1 MRDERDKNSERAAHT
16 KVSAAAVAAL
26 RPREWVQGHLRSLS
40 GSLVHLV
47 APSDEQSS
55 PSRVPLPEGTIPV
68 GVGLLVAGLASFA
81 FLRVGKNALGGDEAF
96 SPVLSLWFA
105 TFALAPGFFLPLEQ
119 ELGRAISARR
129 ALGQGARPV
138 VRKVVLLGV
147 GLAAI
152 VVTVILAASPWITE
166 SYFGGDWV
174 MLVALVIAFA
184 SYAPVHLARGIA
196 SGSGRF
202 RAYAVVMGADGAVRV
217 LLCIVLAIIGIKTV
231 GPYGMAV
238 AVAPLAG
245 FFYVYARGQLRT
257 EDGPPASW
265 HEVTPNLGWLLLG
278 SVFAAG
284 LVNAGPVAA
293 NLMAD
298 GNEKELVTQ
307 FGYAVLLSRIPL
319 FLFQA
324 VQAALLP
331 RLARLAA
338 RNEFDEFR
346 NGFKKLMFVVLA
358 VGMAGVAGSFFVGPF
373 VIEKMYAVDIS
384 SRTLAMLA
392 LGSAAYMFALALAQA
407 VIALNGH
414 ALVGVGWGLGM
425 VTFVLVTW
433 LSSDDLFRRIE
444 YGLVASSVAALIAF
458 AIALRYKLRTGSLPT
473 NESMMEAIIDM
484 PFES

>member
-1 MRDERDKNSERAAHT
+1 
-16 KVSAAAVAAL
+16 
-26 RPREWVQGHLRSLS
+26 
-40 GSLVHLV
+40 
-47 APSDEQSS
+47 
-55 PSRVPLPEGTIPV
+55 VPLPEGTIPV
-68 GVGLLVAGLASFA
+68 GIGLLVAGLASFA
-81 FLRVGKNALGGDEAF
+81 FLRVGKNALGSDEAF

-138 VRKVVLLGV
+138 VRKVVLLGIA
-147 GLAAI
+147 LAVI
-152 VVTVILAASPWITE
+152 VITIIIAASPWISQ

-174 MLVALVIAFA
+174 MLVALIIAFA
-184 SYAPVHLARGIA
+184 SYMPVQLARGIA
-196 SGSGRF
+196 SGHGRF
-202 RAYAVVMGADGAVRV
+202 RAYAIVMGADGAIRV
-217 LLCIVLAIIGIKTV
+217 LLCIALAIVGVNTV

-238 AVAPLAG
+238 ALAPLAG

-257 EDGPPASW
+257 EDGPPATW
-265 HEVTPNLGWLLLG
+265 QEVTPNLGWLLLG

-293 NLMAD
+293 TLMAD
-298 GNEKELVTQ
+298 ESQKEFVTQ

-346 NGFKKLMFVVLA
+346 SGFRKLMIIVLA
-358 VGMAGVAGSFFVGPF
+358 VGAAGILGSFVLGPF
-373 VIEKMYAVDIS
+373 VIEKMYDVDIS
-384 SRTLAMLA
+384 RRTLAMLA
-392 LGSAAYMFALALAQA
+392 LGSAGYMIALALAQA
-407 VIALNGH
+407 VIALKGH

-425 VTFVLVTW
+425 VAFVVVTW
-433 LSSDDLFRRIE
+433 LSSDELFRRIE
-444 YGLVASSVAALIAF
+444 FGLVASSVAALIAF
-458 AIALRYKLRTGSLPT
+458 AIALRHKLRTGSVPT
-473 NESMMEAIIDM
+473 SESAMEAIINM